1 MLGIGYIFHS
11 VISVKTEVSFG
22 EEEDNMNKKDFIG
35 SKIIRIDNGTI
46 YLNNGATIA
55 FHYYETYF
63 NTVDGDCL
71 STAELMDENKEG

>member
-1 MLGIGYIFHS
+1 
-11 VISVKTEVSFG
+11 
-22 EEEDNMNKKDFIG
+22 MNKKDFIG
-35 SKIIRIDNGTI
+35 SKIIRINNGTI
-46 YLNNGATIA
+46 YLSNGATID